1 MKEDNKDLKETK
13 EAKEVRNEKGL
24 VNVTYLKD
32 HGTNKKGSTAVMHSS
47 TAKALEA
54 HKVVKVGEKVT
65 SVKITK

>member
-1 MKEDNKDLKETK
+1 MEQTNKETK

-32 HGTNKKGSTAVMHSS
+32 HGTCEKGSTAVMHSS